1 MMLKDQSWTNYEKIR
16 SHLIGSKLLH
26 VDRSKYWEEES
37 SSIEY
42 LLDATPAII
51 SRLRDHCHW
60 LTGVRS
66 YDYKSHHSH
75 KLNTFT
81 TKYFALRELDP
92 NLPFY
97 GELGVLGDYGFQIE
111 ENMINL
117 DTLKFFESVMALNVS
132 GNLLRLKNMSR
143 PIIVEIGAGWGGFLA
158 MLKQYVPNAQMIIV
172 DLPHTLIFSATYL
185 PTAFPNSTVGFFGS
199 SDFSGQEDFIFM
211 TSEQFP
217 EWNPMRIDL
226 AINMVSFQ
234 EMTSAQ
240 VADYGKGLLEKNCS
254 VLYSHN
260 RDKSAHNKE
269 LISVELSLSDWYYS
283 NTVELLDVD
292 YTILRMPQISKNDF
306 SDIEEL
312 SGKMKLLGF
321 IGKILAK
328 LPKWIRKKVNAYIS
342 VVFSEKVKAQLL
354 RHQKRTEFSSISKKG
369 YSHKFYFSDK
379 DLEHLGSIN

>member
-1 MMLKDQSWTNYEKIR
+1 M
-16 SHLIGSKLLH
+16 
-26 VDRSKYWEEES
+26 YWEEES

-42 LLDATPAII
+42 LVEATPAII

-81 TKYFALRELDP
+81 PKYFALRELDP

-132 GNLLRLKNMSR
+132 GNLYRMNNMSR
-143 PIIVEIGAGWGGFLA
+143 PVIVEIGAGWGGFLA
-158 MLKQYVPNAQMIIV
+158 MLKQYVPKAQMIIV

-211 TSEQFP
+211 TSEQFS
-217 EWNPMRIDL
+217 EWKPKKIDL

-240 VADYGKGLLEKNCS
+240 VANYGKGLLEKNCS

-260 RDKSAHNKE
+260 RVKSAHNEE
-269 LISVELSLSDWYYS
+269 LISVDLSLSDWRFS
-283 NTVELLDVD
+283 TTVDLLDVD

-306 SDIEEL
+306 PEMLEL
-312 SGKMKLLGF
+312 SRRMKLLGF

-328 LPKWIRKKVNAYIS
+328 LPKKFRKKANGYIS
-342 VVFSEKVKAQLL
+342 AVFSEKVKAQLL
-354 RHQKRTEFSSISKKG
+354 RHQERTSFSSVSKKG

-379 DLEHLGSIN
+379 DLEQLRRIN